1 MRKLVDY
8 CAALT
13 ITQGAGAGA
22 LMRVLPWQRR
32 FLRGAF
38 AVDGDASLSIARG
51 NGKSTLVAAI
61 ACAVVDGP
69 LRQPRAEV
77 VCVASSFAQGR
88 IIFEHVLAFL
98 EAAGRDL
105 GDRATWRVQDSG
117 NVATVEHRPT
127 GSRVRCLGS
136 DPKRAHGLAPV
147 LVLADEP
154 AQWEATKRDAMRAAL
169 ATAMGKIDHS
179 RMIALGTRPAD
190 PAHWFS
196 KMLDGGA
203 DYGQSHHA
211 GESDPPF
218 RVRTWRKANP
228 SLPAMPSLEK
238 RIRREAQD
246 ARRDPAMLASFR
258 ALRLNQG
265 TDDVLRAMLIDT
277 SVWRRAERSEPV
289 DMAGRYALGLDLG
302 QSAAMSAASG
312 YWPETG
318 RLEAFAVFPELPD
331 LRERGLADGVGAL
344 YVRMAERG
352 ELLLAGRHVADVRAL
367 LGEVLVRWGRP
378 AVIACDRWREGDLR
392 EALDAIRFPHT
403 ELAIRG
409 QGYRDGGEDVRTFR
423 KAIIGGDVLPTRSLL
438 LRAAMGEARTI
449 GDPAGNH
456 KLAKKTEGGR
466 RAEAR
471 DDAAAAAILA
481 VAEGVR
487 RHARAPKPRRLRS
500 ALVG

>member
-1 MRKLVDY
+1 MRALVDY

-13 ITQGAGAGA
+13 ITQGAGAGD

-38 AVDGDASLSIARG
+38 GVDGDAALSIARG
-51 NGKSTLVAAI
+51 NGKSTLVAAV

-105 GDRATWRVQDSG
+105 SDRKVWRVQDSA
-117 NVATVEHRPT
+117 NVATIEHRPS
-127 GSRVRCLGS
+127 GSRVRCIGS

-154 AQWEATKRDAMRAAL
+154 AQWEQSKRDAMRAAL
-169 ATAMGKIDHS
+169 ATAMGKIDDS

-211 GESDPPF
+211 AESDPPF

-228 SLPAMPSLEK
+228 SLTAMPSLEK

-277 SVWRRAERSEPV
+277 SVWRRAERPEPV

-302 QSAAMSAASG
+302 QSAAMSAAAA
-312 YWPETG
+312 YWPESG

-344 YVRMAERG
+344 YVKMAERG
-352 ELLLAGRHVADVRAL
+352 ELLLAGRHVADIKAL
-367 LGEVLVRWGRP
+367 LGEVLDRWGRP

-392 EALDAIRFPHT
+392 EALDAIRFPLAD
-403 ELAIRG
+403 LAIRG
-409 QGYRDGGEDVRTFR
+409 QGFKDGGEDVRTFR
-423 KAIIGGDVLPTRSLL
+423 KAIIGGDVLPSRSLL

-471 DDAAAAAILA
+471 DDAAASAILA
-481 VAEGVR
+481 VSEGVR